1 MAGVLASKP
10 VLTNKQAMP
19 AADGTKTVSDISDDS
34 DWILVT
40 KTRRHKM
47 PKDERSMVMKIG
59 KGKSKITRDA
69 KSKVT
74 KTKTSMTVTK
84 VIVPGNME
92 AKKA

>member
-1 MAGVLASKP
+1 
-10 VLTNKQAMP
+10 
-19 AADGTKTVSDISDDS
+19 
-34 DWILVT
+34 
-40 KTRRHKM
+40 
-47 PKDERSMVMKIG
+47 MKIG